1 MSRLFVAQKQI
12 KLGRPKLP
20 KGEAKSCMIRAR
32 VAPTELMA
40 MEAAARAKCSGIS
53 DWARK
58 ILLAAARRYR
68 PAARL

>member
-1 MSRLFVAQKQI
+1 MAQKQI

-32 VAPTELMA
+32 VAPTELIA
-40 MEAAARAKCSGIS
+40 IEAAAKAKGSGIS
-53 DWARK
+53 DWTRR

-68 PAARL
+68 PTPRF